1 MEGSSRKKRKLN
13 NSGLTLVELIVT
25 FMLLG
30 IFMVAA
36 SMMISSIMNVYYE
49 AKGTSYGLQVT
60 KLLNDKIA
68 EKLEGAL
75 VESIN
80 SVSAGDADA
89 TDSSNKVAMSI
100 SGDGEKIEFIDK
112 TGSHVYLGLWSDE
125 DEASGDKYLT
135 VHYYEVASSNPDAD
149 NIYDAVDW
157 RFDSAAYM
165 GYSIKELKFS
175 KPAGAYGGNIIK
187 VELTITSS
195 KYGDFSSTQFVE
207 CYNFDDGT
215 NIIDNSTE
223 EVTQ

>member
-100 SGDGEKIEFIDK
+100 SSDGEKIEFIDK

-125 DEASGDKYLT
+125 ASGKQYLT
-135 VHYYEVASSNPDAD
+135 VYYYEVASSNPDAD

-175 KPAGAYGGNIIK
+175 KPTEDYGGNIIK
-187 VELTITSS
+187 VELTITSPN
-195 KYGDFSSTQFVE
+195 YGDFSTTQYVE

-215 NIIDNSTE
+215 YIVDNSTE
-223 EVTQ
+223 EVTP